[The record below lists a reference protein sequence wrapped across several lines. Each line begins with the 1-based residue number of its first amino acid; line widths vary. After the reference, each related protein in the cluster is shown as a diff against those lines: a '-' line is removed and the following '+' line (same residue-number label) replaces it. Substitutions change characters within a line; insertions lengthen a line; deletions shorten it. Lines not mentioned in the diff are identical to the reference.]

1 MLLDNDNVLILFQ
14 VEVLGVSLPWK
25 GIFTNEG
32 PGSRL
37 FEIIDNLPTEH
48 NPFQSALDVNP
59 FGDSAL
65 DVNLFGNSALSNEK
79 VSSVAQPDASAN
91 LWVDLL
97 TGDLP
102 SESISQ
108 PVTGNS
114 VHEEGGFLDFLD
126 EAVTEHLNDETNSK
140 LISSQHRRHSDNGTQ
155 QYINCFKLL
164 AGPNMVC

>member
-1 MLLDNDNVLILFQ
+1 MILFQ

-37 FEIIDNLPTEH
+37 FEITDNLLTEH
-48 NPFQSALDVNP
+48 NPFQSDLDMNP

-65 DVNLFGNSALSNEK
+65 SNEK
-79 VSSVAQPDASAN
+79 VPSVVQPDASAN
-91 LWVDLL
+91 LWIDLL
-97 TGDLP
+97 TGDMP

-140 LISSQHRRHSDNGTQ
+140 LILSQDGRHSDNGTQ
-155 QYINCFKLL
+155 KYINCFKLL